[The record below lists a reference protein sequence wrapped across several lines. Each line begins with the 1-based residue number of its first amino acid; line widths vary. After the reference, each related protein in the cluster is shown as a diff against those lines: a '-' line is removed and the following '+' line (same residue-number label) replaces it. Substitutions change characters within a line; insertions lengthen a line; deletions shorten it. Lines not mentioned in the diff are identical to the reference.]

1 MSSPFLPQRIL
12 LAITGASAM
21 PYAQA
26 LAEAL
31 GTHPHVELHG
41 IISPGAQVVLQ
52 HEGPPQEAITRHFA
66 AMHEPHNLAAPP
78 SSGSWVHH
86 GMIIC
91 PCSMATLGAI
101 ASGAGH
107 NLVHRAAD
115 VTLKERRLLI
125 LVPRETPLTEIHLR
139 NLLRLSRM
147 GVVIMPPCPG
157 FYHHPR
163 SIEDLTRTFA
173 GRVLDQLGLVHD
185 LAPRWGEPK
194 LAPTKASC

>member
-1 MSSPFLPQRIL
+1 MPKRLVM
-12 LAITGASAM
+12 AITGASAM

-26 LAEAL
+26 LAEVL
-31 GTHPHVELHG
+31 GAHPQVELHG
-41 IISPGAQVVLQ
+41 IISPGAQRVLE
-52 HEGPPQEAITRHFA
+52 HEGPAPEAIKRHFA
-66 AMHEPHNLAAPP
+66 AIHAPHDLAAPP
-78 SSGSWVHH
+78 ASGSWIHH

-91 PCSMATLGAI
+91 PCSMATVGAI

-115 VTLKERRLLI
+115 VTLKERRPLL

-157 FYHHPR
+157 FYQRPAT
-163 SIEDLTRTFA
+163 IEDLTHTFA
-173 GRVLDQLGLVHD
+173 GRLLDQLGLAHS
-185 LAPRWGEPK
+185 LASRWGEPE
-194 LAPTKASC
+194 LAPQGTSC

>member
-1 MSSPFLPQRIL
+1 MIRRIL

-26 LAEAL
+26 LAEVL
-31 GTHPHVELHG
+31 GAHPRVELHG
-41 IISPGAQVVLQ
+41 IISPGGQLVLQ

-66 AMHEPHNLAAPP
+66 AVHEAHDLAAPP
-78 SSGSWVHH
+78 SSGSWLHH

-91 PCSMATLGAI
+91 PCSMATLGAL

-115 VTLKERRLLI
+115 VTLKERRPLI
-125 LVPRETPLTEIHLR
+125 LVPRETPLAEIHLR
-139 NLLRLSRM
+139 NLLRLGRM
-147 GVVIMPPCPG
+147 GVIIMPPCPG

-163 SIEDLTRTFA
+163 TIEDLTRTFA
-173 GRVLDQLGLVHD
+173 GRVLDQLGLPHD
-185 LAPRWGEPK
+185 LAPRWGEPE
-194 LAPTKASC
+194 LAPQEASC